1 MENELVSALCAQF
14 PELAG
19 KVRVTAPLRVAVD
32 MLPQEQF
39 GTVIRWL
46 HDEQKLT
53 RGHNVIGT
61 DEGENLGFVYLISGA
76 DNVIVSLRTFAPKAD
91 PRVQSMTGLYKS
103 FILFERELCDL
114 FGAQV
119 IGLPDG
125 PHYPLPDN
133 WPKDQWPLRKEWNP
147 DNFDRETMEY
157 HADAGA
163 PAAANTAPAG
173 GSAPSGEAAV
183 SAPAAESAAPAAAP
197 APENVPAAQ
206 AAVPAAEAEGSA
218 PAETPAEEKKRRG
231 TENFITVPIGPQ
243 HPSLDEPGSFTI
255 TLEGEKVEGA
265 VIGIGYNHRGL
276 EKACESRTYIQD
288 LYIIERVCGI
298 CSHAHTTAYCMGVE
312 QLAGVEVPARA
323 EYIRLIVAEL
333 ERLHSHLLW
342 LGVAGHEIGF
352 DTLFMLSWRDRERV
366 LDILTVL
373 GGNRINYGVN
383 CLGGVRRDIDASL
396 EQDIRKTMD
405 FLEGEIRYFLN
416 IAAAESTL
424 VARLSGVG
432 VLSREDC
439 LLYGA
444 TGPVSRAAGLADD
457 VRRIEP
463 YGAYRDIPVNV
474 ITDDHADVFGRTLVR
489 LKEMLESVRLIRAA
503 LDKMPEGPLTVRVPR
518 RIPAGEAII
527 RVEAPRGEDIHYI
540 RANGTDRPDRIRV
553 RAPSECNWHG
563 MQHMLEGG
571 YLSDVPITIAAIDP
585 CYSCTDRAIVLRG
598 QSDLAGRALDWK
610 ELRAYSQRWYKA
622 RGVDP
627 SQIRL

>member
-1 MENELVSALCAQF
+1 LENELVTAIAAQF
-14 PELAG
+14 PELAD

-32 MLPQEQF
+32 MLPQGKFRQ
-39 GTVIRWL
+39 VIRWL
-46 HDEQKLT
+46 HDEKKLT

-76 DNVIVSLRTFAPKAD
+76 DNVIVSLRTFAPKSD

-114 FGAQV
+114 FGARV
-119 IGLPDG
+119 IGLPAG

-147 DNFDRETMEY
+147 DSFDRTTMEY
-157 HADAGA
+157 KADPAG
-163 PAAANTAPAG
+163 PAAAGQPAAPEEPEEFELPDEVPEPQAESAPAG
-173 GSAPSGEAAV
+173 GRTHE
-183 SAPAAESAAPAAAP
+183 
-197 APENVPAAQ
+197 
-206 AAVPAAEAEGSA
+206 
-218 PAETPAEEKKRRG
+218 
-231 TENFITVPIGPQ
+231 TENLVTVPIGPQ

-312 QLAGVEVPARA
+312 QLSGVEIPARA
-323 EYIRLIVAEL
+323 QYIRLIVAEL

-366 LDILTVL
+366 LDILTLL

-383 CLGGVRRDIDASL
+383 CLGGVRRDIGDDL
-396 EQDIRKTMD
+396 KQEMRKTMD
-405 FLEGEIRYFLN
+405 YLESEIRYFLN
-416 IAAAESTL
+416 VAATESTL

-444 TGPVSRAAGLADD
+444 TGPVSRAAGLAED
-457 VRRIEP
+457 VRVIEP
-463 YGAYRDIPVNV
+463 YGAYRDIAVNV

-489 LKEMLESVRLIRAA
+489 LKEMLESIRLIREA
-503 LDKMPEGPLTVRVPR
+503 LDKLPDGPLTARVPR

-540 RANGTDRPDRIRV
+540 RSNGTDKPDRIRV

-598 QSDLAGRALDWK
+598 DSRLAGQALDWK
-610 ELRAYSQRWYKA
+610 ELRAYSQKWYKG
-622 RGVDP
+622 RGIDP
-627 SQIRL
+627 SQIKA